1 MSLRDHLQAIYDERG
16 ELTPALVVDVARQDD
31 HPLHARFEWNDTVA
45 AERYRREQAHRLIRS
60 VRVNYRSAK
69 TQSTISIRAFHAV
82 PRVDDSGKQKFN
94 YVPTETV
101 INDPIVSRL
110 ILADMERD
118 WQALKRRWEEFEE
131 FWQLVGGDARVGLG
145 A

>member
-16 ELTPALVVDVARQDD
+16 ELTPALVVDVARNRE
-31 HPLHARFEWNDTVA
+31 HPLHKRFEWDDTLA
-45 AERYRREQAHRLIRS
+45 AEKYRREQAHDLIRS
-60 VRVNYRSAK
+60 VRVNYQSAR
-69 TQSTISIRAFHAV
+69 TDSTISIRAFHAV
-82 PRVDDSGKQKFN
+82 PRVDDAGRPKYG

-101 INDPIVSRL
+101 INDPIISRL

-118 WQALKRRWEEFEE
+118 WQTLRRRWEQFEE
-131 FWQLVGGDARVGLG
+131 FWQLVGGDVRVGLG